1 MYRDNERQRLF
12 TRRAAVLAGAK
23 LAAATVLAGRM
34 YQIQV
39 VESDRYKM
47 LAEDNRINMRLI
59 APARGRIVDRF
70 SSPLAVNRESY
81 SVLLI
86 AEQTDDIGRTLDML
100 DRLIRLTEAERTR
113 VLRQVKRRR
122 SFVPVTV
129 REGLDW
135 REVAQIE
142 VNAPD
147 LPGVVIDVDLVR
159 DYPHSIKS
167 VHVLGYVAAVSE
179 TELGNDPLL
188 QLPGFRI
195 GKGGIEKSRDLA
207 LRGKAGASQ
216 VEVNAMGRV
225 IREVGRVKGVP
236 GNQVRLTIDMALQA
250 FAQDRLARHQS
261 ASAVLLGVETG
272 EVLAMASTP
281 SFEPNQFVRG
291 LGADTWRSVV
301 SDPMTPLLNRSLSGL
316 YSPGSTFKLAVAL
329 AALNA
334 RRAWPGR
341 RAYCNGVMEL
351 GRAKF
356 HCWNKHGHG
365 WIDFVGAIE
374 RSCDIYFYELAQK
387 VGIDRIAETA
397 LELGLGTKL
406 LDELPGEQEGLI
418 PTPEWKLAS
427 IGVKWQGGETLITG
441 IGQGFVLTTPLQLA
455 VMTARIASGRA
466 IRPRLVIEDG
476 IGSALPPEPRFPP
489 LKIRKSALK
498 TVRRGMDA
506 VANNKRGS
514 AYRYAIREPG
524 LALAGKTGTSQ
535 VVKISRRERG
545 AGVLKNHERPWHERD
560 HALFVAYAPVD
571 KPRYAI
577 SVVVEHGGAGS
588 SVAAPIARDIL
599 LEAQRRD
606 PLAADAGDRFAW
618 VEAPRGQG

>member
-1 MYRDNERQRLF
+1 MYRDNERHRLF
-12 TRRAAVLAGAK
+12 TRRAAVLGGVQ
-23 LAAATVLAGRM
+23 LAAAAMLAGRM

-39 VESDRYKM
+39 VDSDRYKM
-47 LAEDNRINMRLI
+47 LAEDNRINMRLV
-59 APARGRIVDRF
+59 APARGRILDRF

-81 SVLLI
+81 RVLLI
-86 AEQTDDIGRTLDML
+86 AEQAGDVDRTLDML
-100 DRLIRLTEAERTR
+100 DRLIGLTEAERSR
-113 VLRQVKRRR
+113 VLREVGRRR
-122 SFVPVTV
+122 GFVPVTV

-135 REVAQIE
+135 REVAKIE

-147 LPGVVIDVDLVR
+147 LPGIAIDADLVR

-179 TELGNDPLL
+179 TELGDDPLL

-195 GKGGIEKSRDLA
+195 GKDGIEKTRDLA

-216 VEVNAMGRV
+216 VEVNALGRV
-225 IREVGRVKGVP
+225 IREVDRVEGVP
-236 GNQVRLTIDMALQA
+236 GNDVRLTMDIALQT
-250 FAQDRLARHQS
+250 FAQNRLAPHQS

-272 EVLAMASTP
+272 DVLALASTP
-281 SFEPNQFVRG
+281 AYEPNQFVRG
-291 LGADTWRSVV
+291 LSADTWRSVV
-301 SDPMTPLLNRSLSGL
+301 SDPMTPLLNRCLSGL
-316 YSPGSTFKLAVAL
+316 YAPGSTFKLAVAL

-334 RRAWPGR
+334 RRSWPGQR
-341 RAYCNGVMEL
+341 ILCEGFMEL
-351 GRAKF
+351 GESQF
-356 HCWNKHGHG
+356 HCWNEHGHG
-365 WIDFVGAIE
+365 RLNLVGAIE
-374 RSCDIYFYELAQK
+374 RSCDIYFYELARQ
-387 VGIDRIAETA
+387 VGIDRIAEMA
-397 LELGLGTKL
+397 LELGLGAKL
-406 LDELPGEQEGLI
+406 LDDLPGEQEGLI

-427 IGVKWQGGETLITG
+427 IGARWQGGETLITG

-466 IRPRLVIEDG
+466 VVPRLVIEDG
-476 IGSALPPEPRFPP
+476 NAGALPPESRFRA
-489 LKIRKSALK
+489 LKIDKSALK

-506 VANNKRGS
+506 VANNKRGT
-514 AYRYAIREPG
+514 AYRYAIREPA

-535 VVKISRRERG
+535 VVRISRSERG
-545 AGVLKNHERPWHERD
+545 TALLKNHERPWRERD

-606 PLAADAGDRFAW
+606 PLGADAGDRLAW
-618 VEAPRGQG
+618 VEAPPGRG